1 LTQWA
6 AASAMGF
13 VQASSQTVHEEVP
26 DEVFD
31 GALSMMP
38 KLMSDFIHCR
48 EHTYRVFGG
57 ARVYSVRVQRDGN
70 GDIMQS
76 EVWLNDSEQNEMN
89 VLVARLTNTSFK
101 MLATRALANADAAT
115 NWLFNK
121 TTPCVGN
128 ARVFKISAMQGF
140 RLGNP
145 LFHKD
150 AAKDD
155 DFWNDVGVVSF
166 SSVHSD
172 GFLHVNFEVT
182 LDGAGI
188 NPWIALGNAAN
199 ANLSQKAL
207 FSKEHGQSLRKA
219 QRLRDRYNFWR
230 TSLDDED
237 LDKTLRE
244 GIASLHRPRRAYD
257 C

>member
-1 LTQWA
+1 
-6 AASAMGF
+6 M
-13 VQASSQTVHEEVP
+13 QASSQTLYEEGP

-48 EHTYRVFGG
+48 ENTYQFFGG
-57 ARVYSVRVQRDGN
+57 ARVYNVRVQKHGN

-76 EVWLNDSEQNEMN
+76 EVWLDDSEQNEMN
-89 VLVARLTNTSFK
+89 LLVARLTNTFFEV
-101 MLATRALANADAAT
+101 LATRALANADAAT

-121 TTPCVGN
+121 TTPCVGD

-166 SSVHSD
+166 GLVQPD
-172 GFLHVNFEVT
+172 GFVHVNFEVT

-188 NPWIALGNAAN
+188 NPWIASGNAAN
-199 ANLSQKAL
+199 ENLSQKAL

-219 QRLRDRYNFWR
+219 ERLRDRYNFWR
-230 TSLDDED
+230 ASSDDED
-237 LDKTLRE
+237 LDKTFRE
-244 GIASLHRPRRAYD
+244 TIARLHRPRRAYD